1 MENTAITPL
10 EKYAEYGNPSGHVWL
25 GYVWVTYV
33 FETFFYCHK
42 LWMNE
47 ETCRYGNHL
56 NSKVKEG
63 EEETKMGEEECNPEQ
78 EKKDGKA
85 EHTEHNCCG

>member
-42 LWMNE
+42 LWMAE
-47 ETCRYGNHL
+47 KTCRYGNHKKP
-56 NSKVKEG
+56 NVKEG
-63 EEETKMGEEECNPEQ
+63 DK
-78 EKKDGKA
+78 
-85 EHTEHNCCG
+85 